1 MKEPVVDQDVC
12 QGHGICVGLA
22 PDVFEM
28 NDEGKSEVV
37 DPEGAS
43 ESDIQKAIDNC
54 PVDAISWK

>member
-1 MKEPVVDQDVC
+1 MKEPVVDEDVC
-12 QGHGICVGLA
+12 EGHALCISLA
-22 PDVFEM
+22 PEVFELGD
-28 NDEGKSEVV
+28 NGKSKVV